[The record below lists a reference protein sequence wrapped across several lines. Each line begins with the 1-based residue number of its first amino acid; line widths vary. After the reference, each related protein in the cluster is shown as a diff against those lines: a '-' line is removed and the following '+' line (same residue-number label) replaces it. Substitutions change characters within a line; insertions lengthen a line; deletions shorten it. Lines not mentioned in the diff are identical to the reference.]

1 MRKELGPQH
10 EYEMIDSFLKK
21 IDTRLQPPPVF
32 RLGHRLQQ
40 FAHKMFW
47 LSVLITGLVL
57 FAVAFQD
64 IFGETLLIISV
75 IILAIPLMGY
85 GIFKLSKGMPD

>member
-1 MRKELGPQH
+1 M
-10 EYEMIDSFLKK
+10 
-21 IDTRLQPPPVF
+21 
-32 RLGHRLQQ
+32 GHRLQQ
-40 FAHKMFW
+40 FARKMFW

-75 IILAIPLMGY
+75 IILSIPLMGY
-85 GIFKLSKGMPD
+85 GIFQLSRGMPD

>member
-1 MRKELGPQH
+1 MRKELGPQY

-21 IDTRLQPPPVF
+21 IDTRLQPPPML

-40 FAHKMFW
+40 FAHKMFC

-64 IFGETLLIISV
+64 IFGKTLLIISM
-75 IILAIPLMGY
+75 IILAIR
-85 GIFKLSKGMPD
+85 